1 MNQPSRSKHVKR
13 RLIAGVVVIA
23 PLTAT
28 LWVLWWIFQLLDGLL
43 GRFLYP
49 ALERYVHPVIGL
61 LPGLGLLVLLALLLT
76 IGWLAERTVGS
87 RVLGAWHQFLE
98 RLPVTRR
105 VYGAANRIVRTVLS
119 ADSRPFNEVVLVEYP
134 SEGRWSIGF
143 LSARAPDMVQAHV
156 EDAVSVFV
164 PTTPNPTSGFVV
176 IVSRSKTVSLPM
188 SVDEAFTY
196 ILSAGSVRPGA
207 GQGPVLVPGPGWR
220 PAEGEEESGAAAEHA
235 PAAR

>member
-1 MNQPSRSKHVKR
+1 MSQPSRSKHFKR
-13 RLIAGVVVIA
+13 RLIAGVIVIA

-61 LPGLGLLVLLALLLT
+61 LPGLGLLVLLLLLLA

-143 LSARAPDMVQAHV
+143 LSARAPEMVQRHV
-156 EDAVSVFV
+156 DDAVSVFV

-176 IVSRSKTVSLPM
+176 IVSRSKTVPLPM
-188 SVDEAFTY
+188 TVDQAFTY
-196 ILSAGSVRPGA
+196 ILSAGSVVPDAGPG
-207 GQGPVLVPGPGWR
+207 PIVVPGPDWR
-220 PAEGEEESGAAAEHA
+220 PGGGERDSGAAAEHA